1 MAEKERR
8 AQAGTTKEN
17 RMTVSVEKLVDAN
30 EYHSEKWL
38 AIVMDGANIV
48 FRRVRETRDECV
60 KLLIEAGY
68 KP

>member
-1 MAEKERR
+1 
-8 AQAGTTKEN
+8 
-17 RMTVSVEKLVDAN
+17 MTVSVEKLVDAN
-30 EYHSEKWL
+30 EYHGEKWL